1 MTSHIFS
8 RHWRMTSKVRK
19 RTSRN
24 TKKWKFNT
32 NIFNTVGKLIF
43 VVFVCRL
50 IHEIKNPT
58 NNELLEAVWHWYYML
73 FIYQT
78 GYIMWHSL
86 IRLDSVF
93 LKKPMVKSVI
103 YLLFSYQT
111 GYIMWH
117 SRHRIYI
124 PLRCAS
130 GNIEPKPGMSHYTCI
145 GCLMKE
151 NTVLNF

>member
-1 MTSHIFS
+1 MTSHIFL

-19 RTSRN
+19 RTSRK

-32 NIFNTVGKLIF
+32 NIFNTVGFF
-43 VVFVCRL
+43 VVFMCRL

-78 GYIMWHSL
+78 GYIMWHSRLRFYIPWGIHEIWRHTYYYVIEEWRQRYGKGHLEKRKNENLTQIYL

-93 LKKPMVKSVI
+93 LKKPR
-103 YLLFSYQT
+103 QQ
-111 GYIMWH
+111 
-117 SRHRIYI
+117 
-124 PLRCAS
+124 
-130 GNIEPKPGMSHYTCI
+130 
-145 GCLMKE
+145 
-151 NTVLNF
+151 